1 MSTEMSNQELDQV
14 IALQIL
20 ACLHAE
26 VIGLTDA
33 KVLLKSQEYEIFAK
47 RSFLWGA
54 FKLSKQTVQQCEE
67 LITAG
72 SRTLLRPTPRIELK
86 LQSRVQMHLE
96 KKMDFFHFVE
106 QNTGATINNGD
117 FMKPPEAIKD
127 EIRRCRDRN
136 AFRNIPGLEEQVQ
149 KSTTHVI
156 KTLKPSTFIED
167 SLACFQRLFK
177 GQTLQS
183 NDGLLHIIL
192 Y

>member
-26 VIGLTDA
+26 AVGLTDA
-33 KVLLKSQEYEIFAK
+33 KVLLKAQEYQIFAN
-47 RSFLWGA
+47 RSFLWGT
-54 FKLSKQTVQQCEE
+54 FKLSKQTIQQCEE
-67 LITAG
+67 LISAG
-72 SRTLLRPTPRIELK
+72 KRTLLRPTPSIELQ

-96 KKMDFFHFVE
+96 KKINFFHFVE
-106 QNTGATINNGD
+106 EHTGVTLNDGN
-117 FMKPPEAIKD
+117 FMKHPDAIED
-127 EIRRCRDRN
+127 EIRRCRERN

-149 KSTTHVI
+149 RSTTHVI
-156 KTLKPSTFIED
+156 KTLKPSTFAED

-183 NDGLLHIIL
+183 NDGLLHIVL

>member
-1 MSTEMSNQELDQV
+1 MSTQLSNQELDQV

-26 VIGLTDA
+26 TIGITDS

-54 FKLSKQTVQQCEE
+54 FKLSKETIQHCEE
-67 LITAG
+67 LLTAG
-72 SRTLLRPTPRIELK
+72 KRTLLRPTPSIELQ

-106 QNTGATINNGD
+106 DHTGVTLNDGN
-117 FMKPPEAIKD
+117 FMKHPKAIED
-127 EIRRCRDRN
+127 EIRRCRERN
-136 AFRNIPGLEEQVQ
+136 AFRNIPGAEEQVQ
-149 KSTTHVI
+149 KSTSHVI

-167 SLACFQRLFK
+167 SLSCFQRLFK
-177 GQTLQS
+177 GQTLQP
-183 NDGLLHIIL
+183 NDDLLLIIL